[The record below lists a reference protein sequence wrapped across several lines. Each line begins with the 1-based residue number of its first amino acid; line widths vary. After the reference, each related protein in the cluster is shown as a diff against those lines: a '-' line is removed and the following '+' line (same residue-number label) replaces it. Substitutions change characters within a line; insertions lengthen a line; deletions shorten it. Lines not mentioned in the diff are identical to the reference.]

1 MKAPKSKGLTMGQLQ
16 AYKKVSKDSKR
27 KQYWQGRIDALAGQV
42 NYKNWLKKKQRDM
55 NIKYLILI
63 TLTVIAFFVISG
75 LSIYSVARAEGTLFL
90 PCKFNIS
97 FS

>member
-1 MKAPKSKGLTMGQLQ
+1 MKAPTSKGLTMRQLQ
-16 AYKKVSKDSKR
+16 YYKKVSKGSSK
-27 KQYWQGRIDALAGQV
+27 KKDWQGRINELAGKLA
-42 NYKNWLKKKQRDM
+42 YKNWLKKKQRDL